1 MSKRLTNKGTERK
14 SNAGRKTI
22 YIDDVGAILTIQVPS
37 KQKENF
43 KQVILAMR
51 KQYEIK
57 K

>member
-14 SNAGRKTI
+14 SNAGRKSI
-22 YIDDVGAILTIQVPS
+22 YVDDVGVLLSVQVPS

>member
-1 MSKRLTNKGTERK
+1 
-14 SNAGRKTI
+14 
-22 YIDDVGAILTIQVPS
+22 VPS
-37 KQKENF
+37 KQKEQF

>member
-1 MSKRLTNKGTERK
+1 MEEENK
-14 SNAGRKTI
+14 SSAGRPKI
-22 YIDDVGAILTIQVPS
+22 YIDDFGVTLSVQVPS
-37 KQKENF
+37 KQKEQF

>member
-1 MSKRLTNKGTERK
+1 MGKQLTNKGAEKK
-14 SNAGRKTI
+14 SNAGRPTI
-22 YIDDVGAILTIQVPS
+22 YIDDFGVILSIQVPS

-51 KQYEIK
+51 KQFEIK

>member
-1 MSKRLTNKGTERK
+1 MSKEKKKT
-14 SNAGRKTI
+14 GRKLI
-22 YIDDVGAILTIQVPS
+22 FKDDVAETLSVKVPS
-37 KQKENF
+37 KQKENI